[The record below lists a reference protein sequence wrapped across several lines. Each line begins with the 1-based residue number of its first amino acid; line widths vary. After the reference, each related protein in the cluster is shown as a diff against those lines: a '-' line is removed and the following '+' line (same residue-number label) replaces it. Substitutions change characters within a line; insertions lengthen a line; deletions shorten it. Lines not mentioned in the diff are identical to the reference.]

1 MKTILGPI
9 IGFIVGWGL
18 FELTD
23 FRRRWIHRRN
33 LRRALIGELKSVE
46 VVLSVTLITFSYG
59 IADPSRAV
67 AEMRWYHTEGR
78 KRRTHLN
85 LPEELSQKMVKQT
98 DEELGA
104 FLKAQKLPYGKRP
117 VNTPFPILE
126 GILSAQGVGLS
137 EDDLQMLS
145 DLQRQ
150 GHFLARQVQL
160 IDEYARMTF
169 TVTDDRNHKIVVEN
183 HENYVNVYRE
193 RVEYALDDLRMTLEK
208 LTRPSRFTL
217 WITAVKAWI
226 K

>member
-1 MKTILGPI
+1 MPDYLGPI
-9 IGFIVGWGL
+9 LGFIVGWGL

-23 FRRRWIHRRN
+23 FRKRWIHRRN
-33 LRRALIGELKSVE
+33 LRKALIGELKSVE
-46 VVLSVTLITFSYG
+46 VVLSATLITFSYG

-67 AEMRWYHTEGR
+67 AEMRWYHIEGR
-78 KRRTHLN
+78 KRRRDLSF
-85 LPEELSQKMVKQT
+85 PEELSQKMVKQT

-104 FLKAQKLPYGKRP
+104 FLKAQKLPYGNRP
-117 VNTPFPILE
+117 VNTPFPVLE

-150 GHFLARQVQL
+150 GHFLTRQTQL

-169 TVTDDRNHKIVVEN
+169 TVTDPRNLKKVFEA
-183 HENYVNVYRE
+183 HENYVNIYRD
-193 RVEYALDDLRMTLEK
+193 RVEYALDVLRLTLEK

-217 WITAVKAWI
+217 LITAAKTWI

>member
-33 LRRALIGELKSVE
+33 LRKALIGELKSVE
-46 VVLSVTLITFSYG
+46 VVLSTTLISFSYG

-67 AEMRWYHTEGR
+67 AEMRWYYTEGL
-78 KRRTHLN
+78 KRGVHPN

-117 VNTPFPILE
+117 VNTPFPVLE

-145 DLQRQ
+145 DLHRE
-150 GHFLARQVQL
+150 GHFLTRQIQL
-160 IDEYARMTF
+160 IDEYARMIF
-169 TVTDDRNHKIVVEN
+169 TVTDPRDHKIVVER
-183 HENYVNVYRE
+183 HENYVDFYRE
-193 RVEYALDDLRMTLEK
+193 RVEFALDDLRLTLQK
-208 LTRPSRFTL
+208 LTCPSRFAL
-217 WITAVKAWI
+217 RIAAIKAWI